1 MRYFPELMVNRV
13 GDVDF
18 SVLPRELVYLI
29 IAFYATP
36 DRSL

>member
-1 MRYFPELMVNRV
+1 MVNRV
-13 GDVDF
+13 GDVDC

-36 DRSL
+36 DR